1 MNIATFSFII
11 TGVLLN
17 AVAQLL
23 LKAGARNVGEIH
35 LTLSNLFSVG
45 WRVATQLPIIGGL
58 TCYVLSVVLW
68 IIALSRVDV
77 SVAYPMLSLGYVV
90 TAVGAWYL
98 FGEALSV
105 QRLLAIFVILVG
117 VAWLART

>member
-1 MNIATFSFII
+1 MNLATFSFIAF
-11 TGVLLN
+11 GVLLN

-35 LTLSNLFSVG
+35 LTLQNLFSVG
-45 WRVATQLPIIGGL
+45 LKVATQLPIIGGL

-68 IIALSRVDV
+68 IIALSLVDV
-77 SVAYPMLSLGYVV
+77 SIAYPMLSLGYVV

-98 FGEALSV
+98 FGEALSA
-105 QRLLAIFVILVG
+105 QRLMAIVVILVG